1 MNLPP
6 EFDVTQISE
15 ARDIVFTAHA
25 EQITGKRI
33 AFANDTNGKDYFY
46 ALNAARTAGLSVDVP
61 EEFSDNQLIEFA
73 EQYFPAP
80 R

>member
-6 EFDVTQISE
+6 EFDLTQISE

-25 EQITGKRI
+25 EQITGRRI
-33 AFANDTNGKDYFY
+33 AFANDTNGKEYFY
-46 ALNAARTAGLSVDVP
+46 ALNAARTDGLSVDVP
-61 EEFSDNQLIEFA
+61 EEFSDNELVEFA